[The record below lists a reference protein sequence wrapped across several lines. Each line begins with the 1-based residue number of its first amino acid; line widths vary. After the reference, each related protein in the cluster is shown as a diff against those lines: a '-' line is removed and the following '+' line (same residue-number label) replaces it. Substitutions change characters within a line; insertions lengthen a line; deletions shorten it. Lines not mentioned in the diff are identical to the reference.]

1 MVDLDKLQTMW
12 QQDCNIDDINL
23 DKESLNTPNL
33 HAKYVV
39 ILSTAKLNLQKERS
53 DYYKLRRYKW
63 RYYRGELSLNELKE
77 LGWEQ
82 WQGAKPLKNEM
93 DEQLEGD
100 FDLIKK
106 KDKIA
111 YWETNVDFLERVLRS
126 ISSRGWDIKNAIEWH
141 KFTNGVM

>member
-63 RYYRGELSLNELKE
+63 RYFRGEMSQRELDD

-82 WQGAKPLKNEM
+82 YLGSKPLKNEM
-93 DEQLEGD
+93 DEHLDGV

-111 YWETNVDFLERVLRS
+111 YWETVVDFVERVLR
-126 ISSRGWDIKNAIEWH
+126 
-141 KFTNGVM
+141 

>member
-12 QQDCNIDDINL
+12 REDAKIDDIEL
-23 DKESLNTPNL
+23 GKEALNVANL
-33 HAKYVV
+33 HAKYIT
-39 ILSTAKLNLQKERS
+39 ILSTAKLNLRKEQS
-53 DYYKLRRYKW
+53 DHAKLRRYKW
-63 RYYRGELSLNELKE
+63 RYYRGELTQKELND

-106 KDKIA
+106 RDKVA
-111 YWETNVDFLERVLRS
+111 Y
-126 ISSRGWDIKNAIEWH
+126 IH
-141 KFTNGVM
+141 

>member
-12 QQDCNIDDINL
+12 QQDCKIDDINL
-23 DKESLNTPNL
+23 EKESLNTPNL

-63 RYYRGELSLNELKE
+63 RYFRGELSQRELEE

-82 WQGAKPLKNEM
+82 YLGSKPLKNEM
-93 DEQLEGD
+93 DEHLDGD

-111 YWETNVDFLERVLRS
+111 YWETVVDFVERVLRS
-126 ISSRGWDIKNAIEWH
+126 INSRGWDIKNAIEWH

>member
-63 RYYRGELSLNELKE
+63 RYFRGEMSQRELDD

-82 WQGAKPLKNEM
+82 YLGSKPLKNEM
-93 DEQLEGD
+93 DEHLDGD

-111 YWETNVDFLERVLRS
+111 YWETVVDFVERVLRS
-126 ISSRGWDIKNAIEWH
+126 INSRGWDIKNAIEWH

>member
-12 QQDCNIDDINL
+12 QQDCKIDDINL
-23 DKESLNTPNL
+23 EKESLNTPNL

-63 RYYRGELSLNELKE
+63 RYFRGELSQRELEE

-82 WQGAKPLKNEM
+82 YLGSKPLKNEM
-93 DEQLEGD
+93 DEHLDGD

-111 YWETNVDFLERVLRS
+111 YWETVVDFVERVLRS
-126 ISSRGWDIKNAIEWH
+126 VNSRGWDIKNAIEWH

>member
-12 QQDCNIDDINL
+12 QQDCKIDDINL
-23 DKESLNTPNL
+23 EKESLQTPNL

-63 RYYRGELSLNELKE
+63 RYFRGEMSQKELDD

-82 WQGAKPLKNEM
+82 YLGSKPLKNEM
-93 DEQLEGD
+93 DEHLDGD

-111 YWETNVDFLERVLRS
+111 YWETVVDFVERVLRS
-126 ISSRGWDIKNAIEWH
+126 INSRGWDIKNAIEWH

>member
-1 MVDLDKLQTMW
+1 MVDLDILQTMW

-63 RYYRGELSLNELKE
+63 RYFRGEMSQRELDD

-82 WQGAKPLKNEM
+82 YLGSKPLKNEM
-93 DEQLEGD
+93 DEHLDGD

-111 YWETNVDFLERVLRS
+111 YWETVVDFVERVLRS
-126 ISSRGWDIKNAIEWH
+126 INSRGWDIKNAIEWH